1 MNKVAAGYAFLSWHF
16 CLFYSY
22 GLLFLVIYAVL
33 WQQIL
38 KRFLLTTAY
47 ANRSLVLILTML
59 WGLLL
64 FKEQITLNMIVG
76 AAIILLG
83 VNIVVKA
90 DE

>member
-1 MNKVAAGYAFLSWHF
+1 MCS
-16 CLFYSY
+16 SD
-22 GLLFLVIYAVL
+22 LL
-33 WQQIL
+33 L
-38 KRFLLTTAY
+38 KSAY